1 MSNNIAIFD
10 NDNRLLGLIQTSN
23 LILLNLRFLY
33 LRCNLHTCR
42 FEDYSM
48 TDKIDNK
55 YFFILSNNKIR
66 RDYDINCTNKKL
78 VEKLVEKMRENPI
91 W

>member
-1 MSNNIAIFD
+1 MSSNIAILD

-23 LILLNLRFLY
+23 LIELNLRFLD

-48 TDKIDNK
+48 TDKIDNT
-55 YFFILSNNKIR
+55 YFFIFSNNSIG
-66 RDYDINCTNKKL
+66 RDYDIKCTNKKL
-78 VEKLVEKMRENPI
+78 IERMRENLI